1 MIHVGWVFAAM
12 AATFAVAMLRPALAV
27 ADQLS
32 FSRPWSGRCWRGFG
46 VPFRHLV
53 EGGFG
58 YLNLILALFAGAFFG
73 QVMRHS
79 GAADALADV
88 DRRRGSAAS
97 CRCWSRVSCCS

>member
-12 AATFAVAMLRPALAV
+12 AATFAVGSFALRWPLPIALILAAMVGAL
-27 ADQLS
+27 L
-32 FSRPWSGRCWRGFG
+32 GGFG

-58 YLNLILALFAGAFFG
+58 YLNLMLALFAGAFFG

-88 DRRRGSAAS
+88 IAARELAS
-97 CRCWSRVSCCS
+97 CRCWSRASCCS

>member
-1 MIHVGWVFAAM
+1 MVG
-12 AATFAVAMLRPALAV
+12 ALLA
-27 ADQLS
+27 
-32 FSRPWSGRCWRGFG
+32 GFG

-58 YLNLILALFAGAFFG
+58 YLNLMLALFAGAFFG

-88 DRRRGSAAS
+88 IAAWKRRLVPLAGRGDF
-97 CRCWSRVSCCS
+97 CCS